1 MHKRR
6 QHDEPGPRRGSAK
19 PRRWAKIRQHKWA
32 NIHGHSHAGEDAN
45 RLEVLESMTRHTVE
59 QVELARDLDA
69 SEGECTEHKA
79 SRQRWHFVECQ
90 QNAADGE

>member
-1 MHKRR
+1 
-6 QHDEPGPRRGSAK
+6 
-19 PRRWAKIRQHKWA
+19 
-32 NIHGHSHAGEDAN
+32 
-45 RLEVLESMTRHTVE
+45 MTRHTVE